1 MMNLGYVGW
10 VKIKTPVIAKG
21 TYKMTIY
28 KFAYSS
34 VRGICQMY
42 VDDKVAGTQLDFS
55 GSGKNTMDLGT
66 VVFTETNQHI
76 IKFSAIKKGVMEVDR
91 IVFTPVSE

>member
-1 MMNLGYVGW
+1 
-10 VKIKTPVIAKG
+10 
-21 TYKMTIY
+21 
-28 KFAYSS
+28 
-34 VRGICQMY
+34 MY
-42 VDDKVAGTQLDFS
+42 IDDKVAGAQLDFS
-55 GSGKNTMDLGT
+55 SSGKTTMDLGT